1 MEGNASIPVKKEFM
15 GAWCCC
21 HGHLMVILSGQIV
34 PAAQTC
40 GGHCPLFCCGCGYCG
55 LCAVPPI
62 QDQERIT
69 CN

>member
-1 MEGNASIPVKKEFM
+1 MVLLSWSFD
-15 GAWCCC
+15 
-21 HGHLMVILSGQIV
+21 GHFKWANS